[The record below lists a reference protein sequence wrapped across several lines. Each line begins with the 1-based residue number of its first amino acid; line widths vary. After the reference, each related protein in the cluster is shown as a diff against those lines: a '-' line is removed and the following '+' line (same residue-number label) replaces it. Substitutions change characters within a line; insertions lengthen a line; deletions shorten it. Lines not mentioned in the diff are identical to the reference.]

1 MTIYTDNLL
10 KRICFLNQKFSR
22 VDHFLKRHLG
32 ETNLICRS
40 TRPTDLILVKT
51 KNNITKFW
59 FLVFYFYHQ
68 NIFVFLLHVFSLL
81 FFCFQTQLVITK
93 TKEDLSYV
101 RNSHWR
107 CSLGK
112 KVFLKVF
119 EISQKNTSVGVSF

>member
-22 VDHFLKRHLG
+22 VDRFLKRHLG

-40 TRPTDLILVKT
+40 TRPTDLILVKP

-68 NIFVFLLHVFSLL
+68 NIFVFFTS
-81 FFCFQTQLVITK
+81 CFQFIIFLFSDTTCNNQNQGGFIICQKQPLEVF
-93 TKEDLSYV
+93 
-101 RNSHWR
+101 RR
-107 CSLGK
+107 K
-112 KVFLKVF
+112 KGVLKGF
-119 EISQKNTSVGVSF
+119 